1 MQKIKPILSLLLT
14 VIILLG
20 AYPVNA
26 ADALPFQDVSEGDW
40 YSPAVRYCF
49 ENGLMMGVSDSEF
62 APGDTVTREMLAQVV
77 YRIAGGTAV
86 EYTERFDDV
95 KPDEWYTD
103 AILWDAAQGLTNGA
117 GATSFGI
124 GEQTTRE
131 QVVTFF
137 FRYDAPESWEKSD
150 LSCFADSS
158 AVSDWAV
165 DAVNWAVASGILVG
179 SRSGDAAFLAP
190 NASCTRAE
198 FAQILR
204 RYLDG
209 SQRETGELPD
219 PDPTPGISK
228 YAVTFNGIQPP
239 HTYGTPANAKS
250 ALVRLSDLTACF
262 PALRAET
269 TVTDDGAAYQCRI
282 RCGNLELG
290 YLSGNE
296 TAVYDGTDWY
306 IPVGALPEKLGYTPY
321 YDEAE
326 AHLYYTPLPDVN
338 KIPAGINVPVLMY
351 HAVSD
356 NIWSEIDE
364 LFVSPANMEA
374 QLKYLVNNGYT
385 PIFFEDLPNAASY
398 RKPVILTFDDGYRDN
413 YTELFPLL
421 KKYHVKATIF
431 VIPDNVGKPVFMTW
445 EQIREMSDS
454 GLVSI
459 QSHTMTHPD
468 LDTLSA
474 EKNEWE
480 LAQSQLIITRKT
492 GKQPCVICYPTG
504 LYNNATITS
513 AQKHY
518 LFGLLMKG
526 STDYRTGANRY
537 TIPRYYVSRYT
548 SLSSFINMVS

>member
-20 AYPVNA
+20 AYPVSA
-26 ADALPFQDVSEGDW
+26 ADALPFADVSEGDW
-40 YSPAVRYCF
+40 YCPAVRYCF
-49 ENGLMMGVSDSEF
+49 ENGLMMGVSDTEF

-117 GATSFGI
+117 SATSFGI

-150 LSCFADSS
+150 LSRFADSS
-158 AVSDWAV
+158 AVSDWAI

-179 SRSGDAAFLAP
+179 SRSGDATFLAP
-190 NASCTRAE
+190 TASCTRAE

-204 RYLDG
+204 RYLDE

-219 PDPTPGISK
+219 PDPTPSISK
-228 YAVTFNGIQPP
+228 YAVTFNGVQPP

-250 ALVRLSDLTACF
+250 ALVCLSDLTACF
-262 PALRAET
+262 PSLRVET
-269 TVTDDGAAYQCRI
+269 TVTDDRTAYQCRI

-306 IPVGALPEKLGYTPY
+306 IPANALPEKLGYTPY

-326 AHLYYTPLPDVN
+326 AHLYYTPLPNVN
-338 KIPAGINVPVLMY
+338 KVPAGINVPVLMY

-374 QLKYLVNNGYT
+374 QLKYLVDNGYT

-398 RKPVILTFDDGYRDN
+398 KKPVILTFDDGYRDN

-504 LYNNATITS
+504 LYNNATIAS

-526 STDYRTGANRY
+526 SVDYRTGANRY
-537 TIPRYYVSRYT
+537 TIPRYFVSRYT